1 MMKTVVYI
9 RGTEIYNDS
18 RATKEIMTLAS
29 SGYQVIVLAW
39 DRRGI
44 AEQKCTAVFGEFT
57 SASFKFYKN
66 PTPSGIGIKH
76 IDKLLGW
83 IRWGRKELKEIK
95 KADIIHAC
103 DLDSGL
109 LAYPICRKRNIKL
122 VYDIY
127 DYYIDTHP
135 IPKMLESLIE
145 NYEIKII
152 NSADL
157 TIICTEE
164 RKQQIEKSSPKS
176 LIVIHNSP
184 DIPELT
190 PLDSKYDY
198 AYCGGLDEKRLVGEI
213 LRTYPENED
222 LKFEF
227 AGFGAYSN
235 LAEEYTRKHN
245 NFQYHGIVAYDQV
258 IEIESKA
265 ICLSAIY
272 DPSYRNHRL
281 CAPNKLYEALALGK
295 PIIVCKGT
303 GIDSIV
309 SENNI
314 GVVIDYNADDFYE
327 AVRYLKSHPE
337 FCALCGKR
345 ARRLYEE
352 KYNWEIMRKRLLGAY
367 KNIIC

>member
-1 MMKTVVYI
+1 MKKIVYI

-29 SGYQVIVLAW
+29 SGYEVLVLAW
-39 DRRGI
+39 DRRGV
-44 AEQKCTAVFGEFT
+44 AEEKCAEVFE
-57 SASFKFYKN
+57 SFSSVLFRFYKN
-66 PTPSGIGIKH
+66 STPSGIGIRH
-76 IDKLLGW
+76 IDKLIGW
-83 IRWGRKELKEIK
+83 VIWGRKEIK
-95 KADIIHAC
+95 KVKNVDIIHAC

-109 LAYPICRKRNIKL
+109 LAYPICRRRNIKL

-135 IPKMLESLIE
+135 IPKILERIIE

-164 RKQQIEKSSPKS
+164 RKQQIEKSSPKN

-184 DIPELT
+184 DIPELN
-190 PLDSKYDY
+190 PVDSTYDS
-198 AYCGGLDEKRLVGEI
+198 AYCGGLDEKRLVGKI
-213 LRTYPENED
+213 LRAYPENKD

-227 AGFGAYSN
+227 AGFGACSN
-235 LAEEYTRKHN
+235 LAEEYNQKYPD
-245 NFQYHGIVAYDQV
+245 FQYHGIVAYDKV

-295 PIIVCKGT
+295 PVIVCKGT
-303 GIDSIV
+303 GIDRIV

-314 GVVIDYNADDFYE
+314 GVVIEYNADDFYN
-327 AVRYLKSHPE
+327 AVRYLKSHPD
-337 FCALCGKR
+337 FCYLCGQK

-352 KYNWEIMRKRLLGAY
+352 KYNWAIMRKRLLEAY
-367 KNIIC
+367 NNIKN